1 MWSRGSIIIG
11 LIAAFA
17 ILLGCSTSRLDK
29 LDENWGRSLE
39 EAKTNQ
45 ILNIEAQ
52 KNLDPVVGLDSQS
65 AERVMEAYR
74 ESFGQKREESRQ
86 SYGPEREQ
94 KSDWTATV
102 KMK

>member
-1 MWSRGSIIIG
+1 MWSRGSIVIS
-11 LIAAFA
+11 LIATFV

-52 KNLDPVVGLDSQS
+52 KNLDPVVGLDAQ
-65 AERVMEAYR
+65 AGQNVMEKYR
-74 ESFGQKREESRQ
+74 QSFGVDAPQKDSTSAR
-86 SYGPEREQ
+86 
-94 KSDWTATV
+94 KSSIKV
-102 KMK
+102 H